1 MYNERPNSLLL
12 PKVTAILLVVIF
24 LSGMTEIIFLATY
37 ARQKNYN
44 TVNVSSK
51 FTSKTTPPNASLEN
65 SSGNVAPAMN

>member
-1 MYNERPNSLLL
+1 MHNERPNSLLL

-37 ARQKNYN
+37 ARQNNYS

-51 FTSKTTPPNASLEN
+51 LTGKTTPSNASLEN
-65 SSGNVAPAMN
+65 SGGNVAPAMN